1 MGEIVKDKT
10 AIFIFHRLSSC
21 KLSDNIL
28 VFDKGNITQ
37 EGSHDNLVNEIE
49 KYKELWDAQAGYYI

>member
-28 VFDKGNITQ
+28 VFDKGNIVQ
-37 EGSHDNLVNEIE
+37 EGNFEALSEQDGLFKDMLKASESE
-49 KYKELWDAQAGYYI
+49 